1 MAKYIIELSLFEGLA
16 KEYCM
21 KTIVL
26 SALMLTDSVLKV
38 KTDTRILDNDK
49 IEK

>member
-1 MAKYIIELSLFEGLA
+1 
-16 KEYCM
+16 M

-26 SALMLTDSVLKV
+26 SAIMLSDSVLKV
-38 KTDTRILDNDK
+38 KSDTKILDNEK

>member
-1 MAKYIIELSLFEGLA
+1 
-16 KEYCM
+16 M

-26 SALMLTDSVLKV
+26 SAIMLSDSILKV
-38 KTDTRILDNDK
+38 KSDTKILDNEK